1 MTYLLAVAAG
11 ALYCIGFAP
20 FDWWPLT
27 FAAIAVL
34 FVLAQRDG
42 LRLGWLVWCFGI
54 GKYGVGVSWVYVS
67 IHVYGNAAP
76 PLAGFLV
83 VLFVAALAALFCL
96 PMGWLY
102 ARLRD
107 RKLPWGW
114 LNVLVFAGVWVLF
127 DWLSTWFLTGFP
139 WLLPGYAFMQ
149 TPLANIA
156 PIIGVLGL
164 GMMVVLSAAACGAW
178 VSARAWR
185 GHQRWSPP
193 VAVIA
198 VGGWALGMA
207 LYWVDWVTPVGSH
220 SVALVQG
227 NIDQNL
233 KWLPDQA
240 EPNIRRHVDLS
251 APHWDADLMVWPEA
265 AVTLFPRQA
274 STLLEQLG
282 ERAHG
287 SSTNVV
293 LGIPGVEE
301 LADGRYAVTNMAL
314 ALGLGR
320 GRYAKVHLVPF
331 GEYVPLEGLLRG
343 LIGFFD
349 LPMSSSSPG
358 RAGQPNLQLSMGE
371 AAMAICY
378 EVAYPETMR
387 RAARSASVLM
397 TLSNDTWFGSSIGPL
412 QHMQIAQM
420 RALENGRWLLRDT
433 NNGVT
438 AIVDHRGAIVDRLP
452 QFEMGV
458 LRGEFSVMSG
468 RTPYSYVGHW
478 PVLLLLVLLLG
489 WRARLLWSRPVKPE

>member
-11 ALYCIGFAP
+11 ALYCLGFAP
-20 FDWWPLT
+20 FDWWPLC
-27 FAAIAVL
+27 FAAIALL
-34 FVLAQRDG
+34 FVLAQMDG
-42 LRLGWLVWCFGI
+42 IRLGWLAWCFGI

-67 IHVYGNAAP
+67 IHVYGGAPP

-83 VLFVAALAALFCL
+83 VLFVAALAGLFCL

-102 ARLRD
+102 GRLRQRD
-107 RKLPWGW
+107 LPWGG

-127 DWLSTWFLTGFP
+127 DWLSSWFLTGFP

-149 TPLANIA
+149 TPLANVA

-164 GMMVVLSAAACGAW
+164 SMIVVLSAAACGAW
-178 VSARAWR
+178 VFSRAWR
-185 GHQRWSPP
+185 GGRWWSMPL
-193 VAVIA
+193 AA
-198 VGGWALGMA
+198 YALGGWALGLA
-207 LYWVDWVTPVGSH
+207 LYWVDWVTPVSSH

-233 KWLPDQA
+233 KWQPDQA
-240 EPNIRRHVDLS
+240 GPNIRRHLELS
-251 APHWDADLMVWPEA
+251 AKHWDADLIVWPEA

-274 STLLEQLG
+274 SVLLEQLG
-282 ERAHG
+282 ERAHA
-287 SSTNVV
+287 SATNVV
-293 LGIPGVEE
+293 LGIPGLEA
-301 LADGRYAVTNMAL
+301 LADGRYAVTNTAL

-358 RAGQPNLQLSMGE
+358 RTGQPNLQLSMGE

-397 TLSNDTWFGSSIGPL
+397 TISNDTWFGSSIGPL

-420 RALENGRWLLRDT
+420 RALENGRWMLRDT
-433 NNGVT
+433 NNGIT
-438 AIVDHRGAIVDRLP
+438 AIVDHKGAIVDKLP
-452 QFEMGV
+452 QFETGV
-458 LRGEFSVMSG
+458 LRGEFRVMSG
-468 RTPYSYVGHW
+468 RTPYSYLGHW
-478 PVLLLLVLLLG
+478 PTLLVLFLLLG
-489 WRARLLWSRPVKPE
+489 WRARLLWSRPLKPA